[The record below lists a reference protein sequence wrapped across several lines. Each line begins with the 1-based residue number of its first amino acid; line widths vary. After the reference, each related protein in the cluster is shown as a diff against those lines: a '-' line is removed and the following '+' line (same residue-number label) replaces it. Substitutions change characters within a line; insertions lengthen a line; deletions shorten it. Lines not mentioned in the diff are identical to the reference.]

1 MANRI
6 IVQSDR
12 LTNAVLE
19 MVREYHEDVS
29 DKVYKVGHKAIKEL
43 ERKTIDTAP
52 IGRRGEFR
60 PHIASKSERDRLD
73 RMKHT
78 WYVKAP
84 EYRLTHLL
92 VHGHKLWWGG
102 RARANPF
109 LKNALADVLNDYIE
123 DVEKAI
129 KNGG

>member
-1 MANRI
+1 MAKI
-6 IVQSDR
+6 LLESED
-12 LTNAVLE
+12 LTDAVFE
-19 MVREYHEDVS
+19 MLQDYHKDVS
-29 DKVYKVGHKAIKEL
+29 DKVFKVGHKAIKEL

-52 IGRRGEFR
+52 IGKRGEFR
-60 PHIASKSERDRLD
+60 PHIASKSSRDRLE
-73 RMKHT
+73 RMTHT

-92 VHGHKLWWGG
+92 VKGHKTRNPSKMT
-102 RARANPF
+102 RADPF
-109 LKNALADVLNDYIE
+109 LKNALEDVLDDYIK

>member
-1 MANRI
+1 MARVL
-6 IVQSDR
+6 VQSEK
-12 LTNAVLE
+12 LTDAVLE

-29 DKVYKVGHKAIKEL
+29 DQVYKVGRKAIKEL

-60 PHIASKSERDRLD
+60 THIASKSERDRLD
-73 RMKHT
+73 RMKHI

-92 VHGHKLWWGG
+92 VNGHKLWWGG
-102 RARANPF
+102 RAKANPF
-109 LKNALADVLNDYIE
+109 LKDALKDVLDDYIK